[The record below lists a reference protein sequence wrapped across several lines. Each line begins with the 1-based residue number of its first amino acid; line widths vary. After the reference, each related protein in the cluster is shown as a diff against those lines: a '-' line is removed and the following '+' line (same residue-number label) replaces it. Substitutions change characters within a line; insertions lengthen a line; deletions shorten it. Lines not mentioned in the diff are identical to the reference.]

1 VHDLWLVAKHEYRQT
16 VIRRGFLIL
25 TLAVPVG
32 IALMIGLVILVEI
45 GSRNTEPIGYV
56 DQAGL
61 LDPALYAQLPDVND
75 RVQIREFA
83 DEEAAHLALEQGQI
97 QAYFVFP
104 PDYPASLVTDIY
116 YLQSPPDN
124 DAWRDLDDFVRLNL
138 TSNLPAEIQGRLL
151 EGSQIRVHDVSSN
164 RTFDENAVINVILP
178 FVATFFFFFATMS
191 SAGYMLGVVGNEK
204 ENRTM
209 EVMVTSVTPRQL
221 IIGKT
226 VGLLGASL
234 TQLAIYI
241 VAAVIGVLLAAP
253 SVPELQ
259 QATVPWSYLGLM
271 ALFFFPAYLL
281 ISGVMISIGAAV
293 TELQQGQQV
302 AGLLNLPFVAPFFI
316 VALIISNPTHP
327 LVIAF
332 TLFPTTSFLTISL
345 RWGMGTVPLW
355 QLGLSWVLLAVT
367 AVLSVWAAAR
377 IFRVGMLR
385 YGKPLSL
392 KNMIAAVRGTIG

>member
-1 VHDLWLVAKHEYRQT
+1 DADE
-16 VIRRGFLIL
+16 
-25 TLAVPVG
+25 
-32 IALMIGLVILVEI
+32 
-45 GSRNTEPIGYV
+45 
-56 DQAGL
+56 
-61 LDPALYAQLPDVND
+61 
-75 RVQIREFA
+75 RVQIREFD
-83 DEEAAHLALEQGQI
+83 DEEAARQALEGGQI
-97 QAYFVFP
+97 QAFFIFP
-104 PDYPASLVTDIY
+104 SDYPASLVTDIY
-116 YLQSPPDN
+116 YLESPPDN

-138 TSNLPAEIQGRLL
+138 TSDLDTEVQARLL
-151 EGSQIRVHDVSSN
+151 AGAQVRIHDVTSG
-164 RTFDENAVINVILP
+164 RTFAENEVINIILP

-209 EVMVTSVTPRQL
+209 EVMVTSVTPSQL
-221 IIGKT
+221 IAGKT

-241 VAAVIGVLLAAP
+241 VAAVIGILLAAP

-271 ALFFFPAYLL
+271 ALFFLPAYTL
-281 ISGVMISIGAAV
+281 ISGVMVSIGSAV

-302 AGLLNLPFVAPFFI
+302 AGLLNLLFVAPFF
-316 VALIISNPTHP
+316 VLPLIITNPSHP
-327 LVIAF
+327 LVIGF

-355 QLGLSWVLLAVT
+355 QLGLSWVLLVT
-367 AVLSVWAAAR
+367 TALLSVWAAAR

-385 YGKPLSL
+385 YGQPLSL
-392 KNMIAAVRGTIG
+392 KHMMAAVRGTFG